1 MVQPS
6 AASQPRGAV
15 LDPHPIPLVDLRAAY
30 AAQRAELDAAVA
42 EVVAS
47 AGFVLGPQVAAFE
60 RAFAAWCGT
69 THAVGVA
76 SGTAALHLSL
86 AALGVGPGDQVVTT
100 PHTFAASAEAIVHA
114 GARPRFVDVED
125 ATGGL
130 GPKALVA
137 ALDATPGIA
146 AVVPVHLYGLPAD
159 MPAIL
164 DAAGDVP
171 VLEDAAQAH
180 GATLGG
186 TRAGALG
193 RIAAFSFY
201 PAKNLGAFG
210 DAGAVTTGDPE
221 LAATVAR
228 LRDHGRTSKYEHA
241 EVGYGERID
250 TLQAAVLLVRLARL
264 DAANAARARLAAR
277 YDELL
282 AGVGDLRL
290 PARPDGR
297 TSAWH
302 LYVVRSGERDQLLA
316 SLRARGI
323 GAGIHYPVPL
333 HLQPAFRDLG
343 HARGDFP
350 VAEAWASECLSL
362 PLYPELS
369 EADQD
374 RVAAAVREHFG
385 AGR

>member
-1 MVQPS
+1 M
-6 AASQPRGAV
+6 
-15 LDPHPIPLVDLRAAY
+15 
-30 AAQRAELDAAVA
+30 
-42 EVVAS
+42 
-47 AGFVLGPQVAAFE
+47 LGPQVGAFE
-60 RAFAAWCGT
+60 RAFAVWCGT
-69 THAVGVA
+69 AHAVGVA
-76 SGTAALHLSL
+76 SGTAALHLAL
-86 AALGVGPGDQVVTT
+86 AALGVGRGDHVVTT

-114 GARPRFVDVED
+114 GATPRFADVDD

-130 GPKALVA
+130 DAKALSA
-137 ALDATPGIA
+137 ALDSGPAA
-146 AVVPVHLYGLPAD
+146 AVMPVHLYGLPAD

-180 GATLGG
+180 GATLGT

-210 DAGAVTTGDPE
+210 DAGAVTTSSPE
-221 LAATVAR
+221 LAERVAR

-250 TLQAAVLLVRLARL
+250 TLQAAVLLVRLARM

-297 TSAWH
+297 VSAWH
-302 LYVVRSGERDQLLA
+302 LYVVRTGQRDALLTH
-316 SLRARGI
+316 LRERGI

-333 HLQPAFRDLG
+333 HLQPAFRWLG
-343 HARGDFP
+343 YAPGDFP
-350 VAEAWASECLSL
+350 VAEAWAGECLSL
-362 PLYPELS
+362 PLYPELG

-374 RVAAAVREHFG
+374 RVAAAVRDFFE
-385 AGR
+385 AGP